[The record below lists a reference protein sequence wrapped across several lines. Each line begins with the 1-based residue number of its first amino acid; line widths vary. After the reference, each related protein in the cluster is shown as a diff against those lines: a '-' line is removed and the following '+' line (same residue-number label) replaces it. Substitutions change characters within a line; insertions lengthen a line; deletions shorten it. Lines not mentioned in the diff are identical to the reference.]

1 VPPHNMVHTIRFT
14 GPAGHRR
21 TTVTRWQL
29 PTWLRRPS
37 SRKGDTS
44 VSIPR
49 VYDYWTVRGPRGSH
63 AGTIGGELLDSS
75 RGHPTM
81 AGRPPRSRDWAVGRP
96 RPPRYVPCCLHLWRR
111 TQTCPRFLLSLAM
124 LKWYLPDLF
133 EKGLCMHQTTLSMDS
148 VHATLHHDT
157 TLHHATVVFS
167 HFEGNGPELAACE
180 EKKMLVRRSFRHAH
194 RGKRRRGGR
203 REIDRGGSGAA
214 GTVRPGMREC
224 RFGTRSNLFRTGRG
238 TGVG

>member
-1 VPPHNMVHTIRFT
+1 MKGKDGVVPPHNMVHTIRFT

-124 LKWYLPDLF
+124 VFARFIRKRPL
-133 EKGLCMHQTTLSMDS
+133 
-148 VHATLHHDT
+148 HA
-157 TLHHATVVFS
+157 
-167 HFEGNGPELAACE
+167 
-180 EKKMLVRRSFRHAH
+180 
-194 RGKRRRGGR
+194 
-203 REIDRGGSGAA
+203 
-214 GTVRPGMREC
+214 
-224 RFGTRSNLFRTGRG
+224 SNDVEHGFRTCH
-238 TGVG
+238 TAP